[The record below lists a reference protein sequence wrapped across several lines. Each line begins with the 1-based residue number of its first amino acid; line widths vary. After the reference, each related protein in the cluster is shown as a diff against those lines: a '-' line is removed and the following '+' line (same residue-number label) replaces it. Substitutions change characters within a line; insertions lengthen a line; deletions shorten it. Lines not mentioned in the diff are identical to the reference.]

1 MATLDS
7 KIRLGFKNGVFH
19 WEIFKIFSIMEL
31 TSVMISQ
38 QSATGFHSTFIG
50 GSWEVVLIP
59 TFLLS
64 TNSESSFQTFNSKS
78 EKKKSYL

>member
-7 KIRLGFKNGVFH
+7 KLRLGFKNGVFH

-38 QSATGFHSTFIG
+38 QSATGFHSTSTG

-59 TFLLS
+59 TYILS
-64 TNSESSFQTFNSKS
+64 TNSESSFKTFRKEKSFLQSKH
-78 EKKKSYL
+78 